1 MPHRV
6 VIVGGGFGG
15 LNAAKGLRKAPVEV
29 TLFDR
34 RNHHLFQPLLYQV
47 ATGALSPA
55 NIAAPLRGVLRKQLN
70 CRVLMGEVTGFDVA
84 NSQVMLGEERVAFD
98 SLIVAAGAGNF
109 FFGHPEWQRHAPGLK
124 SLEEATHIRGRI
136 LSAFE
141 AAERLGS
148 ATGDQRPL
156 MTFVIVGGGAT
167 GVEMA
172 GAISELSRN
181 TLVRNFRSLDPA
193 KSRIILI
200 EGTSRVLP
208 PFPESLSEKARRS
221 LEKIG
226 VEVWTSAK
234 VNDIQADHVLVE
246 RNGAVEQVDT
256 ATVIWAAGVKA
267 SPLGKLLADAAG
279 ATIDRGGRVVVNKD
293 LTVPGHPN
301 IFVIGDL
308 AAGAYPDGK
317 PLPGVAPV
325 AMQGGKYVADV
336 IKMRLKGQTPSAP
349 FRYWDKGSM
358 ATIGRN
364 AAVVDLYWFRF
375 SGWFAWMTW
384 LFIHIMY
391 IVEFQNRL
399 LVLMQWFGNYVT
411 RNRAARL
418 ITGQE
423 SADELCT
430 ASSASAASAHK

>member
-29 TLFDR
+29 TLIDR

-55 NIAAPLRGVLRKQLN
+55 NIAAPLRGVLRKQPN

-84 NSQVMLGEERVAFD
+84 HNEVMLGEERVAFD
-98 SLIVAAGAGNF
+98 RLIVAAGAGNF
-109 FFGHPEWQRHAPGLK
+109 FFGRPEWERHAPGLK

-141 AAERLGS
+141 AAERLGIE
-148 ATGDQRPL
+148 GRDQRCL

-193 KSRIILI
+193 KSRIVLI

-221 LEKIG
+221 LERIG

-234 VNDIQADHVLVE
+234 VNDIQADHVMVE
-246 RNGAVEQVDT
+246 RNGAVERVDT

-308 AAGAYPDGK
+308 AAGVYPDGK

-325 AMQGGKYVADV
+325 AMQGGNYVADA
-336 IKMRLKGQTPSAP
+336 IKKRLKGQTQSAP

-418 ITGQE
+418 ITGQDA
-423 SADELCT
+423 ADELCAT
-430 ASSASAASAHK
+430 SFPTTGR

>member
-1 MPHRV
+1 MPHQV
-6 VIVGGGFGG
+6 VIIGGGFGG
-15 LNAAKGLRKAPVEV
+15 LNAAHGFRKAPVDV
-29 TLFDR
+29 TLIDR

-47 ATGALSPA
+47 ATGGLSPA
-55 NIAAPLRGVLRKQLN
+55 NIAAPLRGILRKQRN
-70 CRVLMGEVTGFDVA
+70 CRVLMAEVTGFDIA
-84 NSQVMLGEERVAFD
+84 NNQVLLGEVRLPFD

-109 FFGHPEWQRHAPGLK
+109 YFNHPEWERYAPGLK
-124 SLEEATHIRGRI
+124 SIEEATEIRRRV

-141 AAERLGS
+141 AAERSRS
-148 ATGDQRPL
+148 AESAGRQDPV
-156 MTFVIVGGGAT
+156 TFVIVGGGAT

-172 GAISELSRN
+172 GAISELARH
-181 TLVRNFRSLDPA
+181 TLLQNFRSVDPA

-200 EGTSRVLP
+200 EGAERVLP
-208 PFPESLSEKARRS
+208 PFPATLSAKAKRA
-221 LEKIG
+221 LERIG
-226 VEVWTSAK
+226 VEVWNSVK
-234 VNDIQADHVLVE
+234 VNDIQADHVMVE
-246 RNGAVEQVDT
+246 RNGAAERVEA

-279 ATIDRGGRVVVNKD
+279 AQIDRGGRVIVDKD
-293 LTVPGHPN
+293 LSVPGHPN

-308 AAGAYPDGK
+308 AAATYPDGK

-325 AMQGGKYVADV
+325 AMQGGKYVANV
-336 IKMRLKGQTPSAP
+336 IQKRLAGKTSPAP

-384 LFIHIMY
+384 LFVHIMY

-399 LVLMQWFGNYVT
+399 LVLLQWFGNYIT

-418 ITGQE
+418 ITGDDRHGGT
-423 SADELCT
+423 S
-430 ASSASAASAHK
+430 H